1 MTVSILTVSRG
12 PNDDTEALVRALER
26 SSSLPDE
33 LIVVWCGTPKR
44 VLSSPHFAIVDVEG
58 GPVPDDD
65 GDLSDARN
73 LAAQA
78 ARGGCLI
85 FVDPDCLPS
94 RTMIENF
101 IRQLMPGRVV
111 VGERRALHHE
121 DASLSEEQMYAC
133 SWLEL
138 HQPLLPDSG
147 GMRQPQH
154 YFQPAAFAIS
164 RPHFV
169 KLGGFESDTRFRSA
183 DVDWALWTA
192 AKARCFRRAR
202 GRSLTVAKPAHVS
215 AALEVTGVTSEARP
229 NDYAS

>member
-1 MTVSILTVSRG
+1 MNCRGVLRDRRVLRVEPGECLVFYRSGGWRVPCSVIPASMTVSILTVSRG

-94 RTMIENF
+94 RTMIE
-101 IRQLMPGRVV
+101 
-111 VGERRALHHE
+111 
-121 DASLSEEQMYAC
+121 
-133 SWLEL
+133 
-138 HQPLLPDSG
+138 
-147 GMRQPQH
+147 
-154 YFQPAAFAIS
+154 
-164 RPHFV
+164 
-169 KLGGFESDTRFRSA
+169 
-183 DVDWALWTA
+183 
-192 AKARCFRRAR
+192 
-202 GRSLTVAKPAHVS
+202 
-215 AALEVTGVTSEARP
+215 
-229 NDYAS
+229 